1 MDGGDIMKIKIGSKL
16 DLNAKLSL
24 EAEKVGDKVE
34 QKRLRKERRD
44 SLDVYDGPI
53 FGRDSSTMSDEILAH
68 ELLWANKNNDSDN
81 ENLVSEAVRRG
92 WEVSK

>member
-1 MDGGDIMKIKIGSKL
+1 MKIKIGSKL